1 MRAAY
6 ILKVRSGKETD
17 YRKAHRAVWPEL
29 IEEAQ
34 KAGIRNHSVF
44 MSGRTLF
51 VYLEADDPEKSM
63 ASLKSTPVKMR
74 WDDYMRHFLEPEIVS
89 LEEVFYMP

>member
-6 ILKVRSGKETD
+6 ILTVRPGKEAD
-17 YRKAHRAVWPEL
+17 YREVHRAVWPGL

-34 KAGIRNHSVF
+34 KAGIRNHSVS

-51 VYLEADDPEKSM
+51 VYLEADDLEKSM
-63 ASLKSTPVKMR
+63 ASSR
-74 WDDYMRHFLEPEIVS
+74 GQAC
-89 LEEVFYMP
+89 